1 MGYRSQVVYAIEPA
15 RKTATTPVDKWF
27 VFLAEARNCPT
38 TQLAMQMIDR
48 GGEWADKPKEVWW
61 RGGLDSK
68 NNSILMEFEDV
79 KWYDS
84 FDEPQSFKALFDMI
98 EQDYTD
104 EIHAGYVR
112 VGEEQDDIETY
123 YVNEGYEL
131 VRGIS
136 YYEVDGSSYQQC
148 DFEQDEITRRSVST
162 NLDSKRQQDVD
173 DKIASGIMINKEK
186 ESEHEL

>member
-173 DKIASGIMINKEK
+173 DKIASGKMINEEK
-186 ESEHEL
+186 NYE

>member
-1 MGYRSQVVYAIEPA
+1 MGYRSSVVYAIEPS
-15 RKTATTPVDKWF
+15 PDSLDKWF

-68 NNSILMEFEDV
+68 NNSILMEFEDT

-84 FDEPQSFKALFDMI
+84 FDEPKSFNALFDMI
-98 EQDYTD
+98 EQDYED
-104 EIHAGYVR
+104 LINAGYIR
-112 VGEEQDDIETY
+112 VGEEQDDVETRH
-123 YVNEGYEL
+123 VNDGYEL
-131 VRGIS
+131 VRAIS

-162 NLDSKRQQDVD
+162 ERMQVKF
-173 DKIASGIMINKEK
+173 KK

>member
-1 MGYRSQVVYAIEPA
+1 MGYRSSVVYAIEPS
-15 RKTATTPVDKWF
+15 RKSIEGRKEYIPVDKWF

-48 GGEWADKPKEVWW
+48 TGEWANNPKEVYW

-84 FDEPQSFKALFDMI
+84 FDNVISFNALFEMI

-104 EIHAGYVR
+104 DVHAGFVR
-112 VGEEQDDIETY
+112 VGEEQDDVETR
-123 YVNEGYEL
+123 YVNEGYEI
-131 VRGIS
+131 VRAVS

-162 NLDSKRQQDVD
+162 ERVQVKF
-173 DKIASGIMINKEK
+173 KK
-186 ESEHEL
+186 ESEHEKV